1 MKIKEKHL
9 DAVKEFSRFAKTYET
24 HNIIQEEVAHTLV
37 GNISEKMYH
46 TIVDIGC
53 GSGAVYKNILKRKI
67 HFDCYIALDS
77 SEEMLVLHP
86 EDKNVKKICANFNMR
101 DTYQS
106 FNLVGNS
113 ILLSSSALQ
122 WSKEL
127 DFIFENLSKKSNQVY
142 FAIFTSNT
150 FKTLHETA
158 NIQSPIYSVEYLK
171 ESIEK
176 YYDVKFE
183 VKTYKLYFETVRD
196 MFRYIKK
203 SGVSGG
209 EKQLTYKQIKQLM
222 HTYPL
227 NYLEFEVLFVKSYLK
242 V

>member
-9 DAVKEFSRFAKTYET
+9 DAVKEFSRFAKTYEA

-37 GNISEKMYH
+37 SHITEKMYH

-67 HFDCYIALDS
+67 HFDCYMALDL
-77 SEEMLVLHP
+77 SEEMLLLHP
-86 EDKNVKKICANFNMR
+86 EDNNVKKICANFNLK

-106 FNLVGNS
+106 FNLADNS

-127 DFIFENLSKKSNQVY
+127 DFIFENLSKKSNQAY

-150 FKTLHETA
+150 FKTLHEIA
-158 NIQSPIYSVEYLK
+158 NIQSPIYSVESLK
-171 ESIEK
+171 KSIEK
-176 YYDVKFE
+176 YYNAKFQ

-227 NYLEFEVLFVKSYLK
+227 KYLEFEVLFVESYLK
-242 V
+242 A